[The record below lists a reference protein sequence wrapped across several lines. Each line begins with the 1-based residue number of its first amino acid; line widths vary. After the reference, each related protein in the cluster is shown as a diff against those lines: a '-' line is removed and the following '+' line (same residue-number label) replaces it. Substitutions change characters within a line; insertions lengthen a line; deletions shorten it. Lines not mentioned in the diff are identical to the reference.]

1 MKLSELKIEDKVWR
15 RRSSDKE
22 PQWVETTINQTY
34 LQLIKDHPEEYRA
47 SMDNMESSTVLSQRN
62 DSEAAVIKCP
72 ECLDTVDQQ
81 ELNMFG
87 GLCEECS
94 GAFDD

>member
-1 MKLSELKIEDKVWR
+1 MKLSELKIGYKVWR
-15 RRSSDKE
+15 RRRSDKE
-22 PQWVETTINQTY
+22 PQWVEITINQTY
-34 LQLIKDHPEEYRA
+34 LQLIKDHPEDYRA
-47 SMDNMESSTVLSQRN
+47 SMDNMESCTVLSQRN

-72 ECLDTVDQQ
+72 ECLDTVDQH

>member
-1 MKLSELKIEDKVWR
+1 MKLSDLKIGDKVMR

-34 LQLIKDHPEEYRA
+34 LQLIKEHPEDYRVA
-47 SMDNMESSTVLSQRN
+47 MDNMESCTVLSQRN
-62 DSEAAVIKCP
+62 DSEAAFIKCP
-72 ECLDTVDQQ
+72 ECLGSVDQS
-81 ELNMFG
+81 ELDMFG